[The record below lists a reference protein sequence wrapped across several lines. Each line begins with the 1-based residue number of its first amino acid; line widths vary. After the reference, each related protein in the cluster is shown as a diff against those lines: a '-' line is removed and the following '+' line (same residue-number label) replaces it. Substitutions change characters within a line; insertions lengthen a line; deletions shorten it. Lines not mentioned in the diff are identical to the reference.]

1 MCCIQLLLVT
11 SCPAYWLQLRACS
24 QLLTGGAGSNFKSGE
39 GDKNAADF
47 KGTSF
52 GYSGDKVVSQ
62 RDIQRL
68 VRPRPKP

>member
-1 MCCIQLLLVT
+1 MKLHVLCGV
-11 SCPAYWLQLRACS
+11 
-24 QLLTGGAGSNFKSGE
+24 AGSNFTSGE
-39 GDKNAADF
+39 DDKKAANF

-68 VRPRPKP
+68 VRSLLAGKTATFT